1 MYLFQKEKSYGNRLL
16 AEDDCGNKVSY
27 EDLDSFAEELYGHTR
42 GKTLIFILCEN
53 TIGSLMG
60 YLGCLKTGVVP
71 LMLEKQINQELL
83 DRLIEEYHPA
93 FLYVPRDSLIK
104 AKECEIVW
112 ETKEYCLCQRREK
125 QSPALYGELALL
137 LTTSGSTG
145 SPKLVRQSKGNIE
158 ANAESICTYLNIN
171 EKERP
176 VTTLPMNYTYGLS
189 IINSHVKKG
198 ATLLLTTKSMVEQ
211 PFWDFVKEKRATSFG
226 GVPYTYQVLKCIGFL
241 EMDLPDLNTMT
252 QAGGKLSLNLHK
264 EFASYAKDKGKQFI
278 VMYGQTEATAR
289 MGYLPASKAIERCGS
304 MGIAIPGG
312 RFWLED
318 DKKEEIT
325 EPEVQGELVYQGENV
340 ALGYA
345 CCLDDLIKEDEWKGV
360 LHTGDMAKRDMD
372 GYYYITGRKKRF
384 IKLFGNRVNLD
395 EVERLLKDQFEGVDF
410 ACSGRDDSLKIYTD
424 MRQEGLLKILDYF
437 YEMTG
442 INSRAVQI
450 QCLDKIPKN
459 EAGKTLYS
467 EL

>member
-1 MYLFQKEKSYGNRLL
+1 MHLFQKEKSYGDRLL
-16 AEDDCGNKVSY
+16 AEDDCGSRVSY
-27 EDLDSFAEELYGHTR
+27 QDLVSFAEELYGHIR

-83 DRLIEEYHPA
+83 DRLISEYHPT
-93 FLYVPRDSLIK
+93 FLYVPRDCFFK

-112 ETKEYCLCQRREK
+112 ETKGYCLCQRREK
-125 QSPALYGELALL
+125 QPPALYGELALL

-158 ANAESICTYLNIN
+158 ANAESICTYLNIH

-189 IINSHVKKG
+189 IINSHIKKG
-198 ATLLLTTKSMVEQ
+198 ASLLLTTKSIVEH
-211 PFWDFVKEKRATSFG
+211 PFWDFVREKRATSFG
-226 GVPYTYQVLKCIGFL
+226 GVPYTYQVLKRIGFL
-241 EMDLPDLNTMT
+241 EMDLPDLKTMT

-264 EFASYAKDKGKQFI
+264 DFASYAEDRGKQFV

-312 RFWLED
+312 RFWLEN

-325 EPEVQGELVYQGENV
+325 ESEIQGELVYQGENV

-345 CCLDDLIKEDEWKGV
+345 CCHDDLIKEDEWKGV
-360 LHTGDMAKRDMD
+360 LHTGDVAKRDSD

-410 ACSGRDDSLKIYTD
+410 ACSGRDDNLKIYTD
-424 MRQEGLLKILDYF
+424 MRKEVLLEILDYL

-442 INSRAVQI
+442 INSRAVSI
-450 QCLDKIPKN
+450 QRLDKIPKN

>member
-1 MYLFQKEKSYGNRLL
+1 MHLFQKEKSYGDRLL
-16 AEDDCGNKVSY
+16 AEDDCGSRVSY
-27 EDLDSFAEELYGHTR
+27 QDLVSFAEELYGHIR

-83 DRLIEEYHPA
+83 DRLISEYHPT
-93 FLYVPRDSLIK
+93 FLYVPRDCFFK

-112 ETKEYCLCQRREK
+112 ETKGYCLCQRREK
-125 QSPALYGELALL
+125 QPAALYGELALL

-158 ANAESICTYLNIN
+158 ANAESICTYLNIH

-189 IINSHVKKG
+189 IINSHIKKG
-198 ATLLLTTKSMVEQ
+198 ASLLLTTKSIVEH
-211 PFWDFVKEKRATSFG
+211 PFWDFVREKRATSFG
-226 GVPYTYQVLKCIGFL
+226 GVPYTYQVLKRIGFL
-241 EMDLPDLNTMT
+241 EMDLPDLKTMT

-264 EFASYAKDKGKQFI
+264 DFASYAEDRGKQFV

-312 RFWLED
+312 RFWLEN

-325 EPEVQGELVYQGENV
+325 ESEIQGELVYQGENV

-345 CCLDDLIKEDEWKGV
+345 CCHDDLIKEDEWKGV
-360 LHTGDMAKRDMD
+360 LHTGDVAKRDSD

-410 ACSGRDDSLKIYTD
+410 ACSGRDDNLKIYTD
-424 MRQEGLLKILDYF
+424 MGKEVLLEILDYL

-442 INSRAVQI
+442 INSRAVSI
-450 QCLDKIPKN
+450 QRLDKIPKN